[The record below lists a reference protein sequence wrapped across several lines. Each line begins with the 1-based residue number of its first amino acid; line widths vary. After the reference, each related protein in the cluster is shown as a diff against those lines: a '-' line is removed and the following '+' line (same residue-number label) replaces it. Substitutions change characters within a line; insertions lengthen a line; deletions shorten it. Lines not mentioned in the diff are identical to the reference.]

1 MRKELLG
8 LAAELSQRGE
18 PFVVAMVVRREAYS
32 SAQQGDMAII
42 TADGTYHG
50 WLGGSCTRPS
60 VQREAARALADGTP
74 RLLSLSPEPDP
85 HPRPGVT
92 PLPMTCH
99 SGGTVEIYIEPV
111 LPAPRLVL
119 FGVTPVVRALAQ
131 LGKAMGYSVDVAD
144 PDARAAEHPYADRVF
159 TDLGAAELCAH
170 GSAPYA
176 VVASMGVNDEDAVAA
191 ALAMRPAYVGVV
203 ASRTRFA
210 VLRETLLGRGV
221 AAQALDAIRNPAGL
235 DIGGRLPEELA
246 LSILAEIVQVRRAV
260 QRGADVAPIVEP
272 VAEEID
278 PVCSMRVG
286 VATARHTGEWNGRT
300 WYFCNAR
307 CKDTFLA
314 APHRYVDTGPPG
326 TGR

>member
-18 PFVVAMVVRREAYS
+18 PFVVAMVVRRESYS
-32 SAQQGDMAII
+32 SAQLGDMAII
-42 TADGTYHG
+42 TADGGYHG

-60 VQREAARALADGTP
+60 VQREAARALADGAP
-74 RLLSLSPEPDP
+74 RLVSLSPEPD
-85 HPRPGVT
+85 PRPGVT
-92 PLPMTCH
+92 PLPMICH
-99 SGGTVEIYIEPV
+99 SGGTVDIYIEPV

-119 FGVTPVVRALAQ
+119 FGVTPVACALAQ

-144 PDARAAEHPYADRVF
+144 PEAHTVDLPYADRVF
-159 TDLGAAELCAH
+159 SDLGAAELRAP
-170 GSAPYA
+170 GPAPYA
-176 VVASMGVNDEDAVAA
+176 VVASMGENDEDAVAA
-191 ALAMRPAYVGVV
+191 ALATRPAYVGVV
-203 ASRTRFA
+203 ASRRRFA
-210 VLRETLLGRGV
+210 VLRETLVGRGV
-221 AAQALDAIRNPAGL
+221 APQALDAIKNPAGL

-260 QRGADVAPIVEP
+260 QRGADVAPTVEP

>member
-18 PFVVAMVVRREAYS
+18 PFVVAMVVRRESYS

-42 TADGTYHG
+42 TADAVFHG
-50 WLGGSCTRPS
+50 WLGGSCTHSS
-60 VQREAARALADGTP
+60 VQREAARALADGAP
-74 RLLSLSPEPDP
+74 RLVSLSTEPDR
-85 HPRPGVT
+85 RPGVT

-99 SGGTVEIYIEPV
+99 SGGTVEIYIDPV
-111 LPAPRLVL
+111 LPAPRLAL

-131 LGKAMGYSVDVAD
+131 LGKAMGYGVDVAD
-144 PDARAAEHPYADRVF
+144 PEAPAADLPYADRVF
-159 TDLGAAELCAH
+159 TDLGAVELRTH
-170 GSAPYA
+170 GRAPYT
-176 VVASMGVNDEDAVAA
+176 VVASMGRNDEDAVAA
-191 ALAMRPAYVGVV
+191 ALAIRPAYIGVV
-203 ASRTRFA
+203 ASRARFA
-210 VLRETLLGRGV
+210 VLRETLLRRGV
-221 AAQALDAIRNPAGL
+221 TAEALDAIRSPAGL

-260 QRGADVAPIVEP
+260 RLGADVAPLAEP
-272 VAEEID
+272 AAEEID
-278 PVCSMRVG
+278 PVCNMRVS
-286 VATARHTGEWNGRT
+286 VATARHIGEWNGRT